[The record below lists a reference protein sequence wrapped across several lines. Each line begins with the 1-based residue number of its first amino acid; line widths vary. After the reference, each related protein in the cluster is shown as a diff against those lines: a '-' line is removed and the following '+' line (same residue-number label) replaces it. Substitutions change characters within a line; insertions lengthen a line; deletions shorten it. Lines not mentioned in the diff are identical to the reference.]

1 MGGWGLK
8 DGHPFNQDFVGR
20 SLWSCIKF
28 IGLWIEIMTNKYI
41 YLDSFVDWIK
51 SRNKNVLNASIHWKA
66 LCFPFP
72 LVGSRLAW
80 KVGVVSVLEL
90 RWIVLLDVVTTI
102 GQNENLIE
110 FLQIIKKETLDKVSG
125 LVNTTIWDQDWL
137 DADVLNI
144 PRVWKDEWKN
154 YTIDFKRGHIRL
166 IEEPDDLFQ
175 NYNEEGGNFTAN
187 LRCIPGL
194 NQDPG
199 VNLLWWKAL
208 WKVSTPLKAK
218 ILVWLVFNNNGLT
231 WDKFQ
236 KMPFWGPSMCPLCKC
251 GEETNGHLFNPYAYT
266 KEVWGNLRVQYKLQN
281 LWMQDS
287 FINNLNKCFT
297 NKTLKVW
304 RSL

>member
-166 IEEPDDLFQ
+166 IEEPDDLF
-175 NYNEEGGNFTAN
+175 
-187 LRCIPGL
+187 
-194 NQDPG
+194 
-199 VNLLWWKAL
+199 
-208 WKVSTPLKAK
+208 
-218 ILVWLVFNNNGLT
+218 
-231 WDKFQ
+231 
-236 KMPFWGPSMCPLCKC
+236 
-251 GEETNGHLFNPYAYT
+251 
-266 KEVWGNLRVQYKLQN
+266 
-281 LWMQDS
+281 
-287 FINNLNKCFT
+287 
-297 NKTLKVW
+297 
-304 RSL
+304 